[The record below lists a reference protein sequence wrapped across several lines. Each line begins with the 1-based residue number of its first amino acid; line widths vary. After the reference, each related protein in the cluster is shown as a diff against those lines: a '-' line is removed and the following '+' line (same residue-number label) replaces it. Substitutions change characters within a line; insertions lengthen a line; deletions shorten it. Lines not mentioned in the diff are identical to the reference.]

1 MQKPKHIKSKI
12 LRSGIRKDK
21 ARLDLKLDSN
31 TEDSKELVLVSVQK
45 RKKEKKTTQEKH
57 WPAAKWGGQ
66 SIDKRCRSVLS
77 IFFASV
83 FSRVSLGPS
92 RLCLVAELNE
102 LAITLVNWTNTS
114 PQEQTR
120 HIQRCQGAG

>member
-45 RKKEKKTTQEKH
+45 KKKEKKPHKKNIGLLLNGVVNLLTKDAE
-57 WPAAKWGGQ
+57 
-66 SIDKRCRSVLS
+66 
-77 IFFASV
+77 
-83 FSRVSLGPS
+83 VS
-92 RLCLVAELNE
+92 
-102 LAITLVNWTNTS
+102 
-114 PQEQTR
+114 
-120 HIQRCQGAG
+120 

>member
-45 RKKEKKTTQEKH
+45 RKKEKKKPHKKNIGLLLNGVVNLLTKDAE
-57 WPAAKWGGQ
+57 
-66 SIDKRCRSVLS
+66 
-77 IFFASV
+77 
-83 FSRVSLGPS
+83 VS
-92 RLCLVAELNE
+92 
-102 LAITLVNWTNTS
+102 
-114 PQEQTR
+114 
-120 HIQRCQGAG
+120 

>member
-45 RKKEKKTTQEKH
+45 RKKEKKNHTRKT
-57 WPAAKWGGQ
+57 
-66 SIDKRCRSVLS
+66 
-77 IFFASV
+77 
-83 FSRVSLGPS
+83 
-92 RLCLVAELNE
+92 
-102 LAITLVNWTNTS
+102 LA
-114 PQEQTR
+114 
-120 HIQRCQGAG
+120 CC